1 MDSSVKFILI
11 LAISF
16 EIAFVKSVPVNLVII
31 IGGLAYLLWK
41 RIAVRKLGLLLVI
54 PLLPAVATWISFY
67 LNGTGNAV
75 RTAWIMATR
84 VYAYIVLGGAFSFT
98 ATVESLLGSLEQ
110 NWHLP
115 TKFVYGSL
123 GAFYFIPRVKTA
135 VQQIKT
141 AAMMRGEVL
150 HVWSPTIFFKAILL
164 SLRWSDNLA
173 IAMHSH
179 GFSENQTRTHY
190 QTYAIPRWNWGV
202 AVGTF
207 LALQVLVWYFR

>member
-16 EIAFVKSVPVNLVII
+16 EIAFVKSVPINLVII

-150 HVWSPTIFFKAILL
+150 HL
-164 SLRWSDNLA
+164 SL
-173 IAMHSH
+173 IH
-179 GFSENQTRTHY
+179 
-190 QTYAIPRWNWGV
+190 I
-202 AVGTF
+202 
-207 LALQVLVWYFR
+207 